1 MDETMWREREE
12 LIGLARQAIRE
23 ARRELE
29 VQADNQSRLKTLP
42 NIDINMDRLLWRA
55 GIRNIYDLRFNGDK
69 RSYRMRVA
77 LILGV
82 MRSESS
88 EVTFAILFT
97 LTAKS
102 RPASCRSF
110 HA

>member
-1 MDETMWREREE
+1 VDETMWREREE

-42 NIDINMDRLLWRA
+42 NIDINMARLLWRA

-69 RSYRMRVA
+69 RSYRMGIA

-82 MRSESS
+82 MHSESS
-88 EVTFAILFT
+88 EVTFAILIT